1 MLVVNSLMPFPI
13 MIHLYAAIAAVIV
26 GITVLFLQ
34 KGTTLHRNLGRIW
47 VIVMVVT
54 AISSFGIHG
63 IGGFAGFSWIH
74 LLSAWTLLSLGYA
87 VYFIRNGRVAEHRK
101 AMISTFIGL
110 AIAGLLALLP
120 GRRLGTIIFGAG

>member
-1 MLVVNSLMPFPI
+1 MLVVNSLMPLPI
-13 MIHLYAAIAAVIV
+13 MIHLYAAIGAVIV

-34 KGTTLHRNLGRIW
+34 KGTTLHRSLGRIW
-47 VIVMVVT
+47 VIVMFVT
-54 AISSFGIHG
+54 AISSFWIHG

-110 AIAGLLALLP
+110 VIAGLLALLP
-120 GRRLGTIIFGAG
+120 GRRLGTLIFGVG